1 MIISLTT
8 SKAVF
13 MRPKIGVALG
23 SGAARG
29 WAEIGVLEG
38 LTALGVVPEVV
49 SGTSIGALVGAAFVT
64 GKLAALK
71 ARMENFGRRD
81 VAAMFDVHLATG
93 GLIEGKRV
101 ETFLDSLGVAGSIET
116 QAPRYAAVA
125 TDLASGREIWLQQG
139 PIGHAVRASIG
150 MPGIFSPTRHD
161 DRWLIDGG
169 LVNPVPV
176 SLARALGADIVI
188 AVDLNSELVGRR
200 FSGSDIDLTAST
212 TAPAASAQVP
222 RWLMDAV
229 GPILHRVL
237 QAGLDYPSYFEVLA
251 NSLNIMQDRITRTR
265 LAGDPPD
272 VLLCPRLGD
281 FSWLD
286 FHRASE
292 AIAEGLACVQALEPM
307 IRRACRGAIAGL

>member
-1 MIISLTT
+1 
-8 SKAVF
+8 
-13 MRPKIGVALG
+13 MRPKIGIALG

-38 LTALGVVPEVV
+38 LAALGVVPEVV

-71 ARMENFGRRD
+71 TRMENFGRRD
-81 VAAMFDVHLATG
+81 VAAMFDVHLSTG
-93 GLIEGKRV
+93 GLIEGRRV
-101 ETFLDSLGVAGSIET
+101 ESFLNSLGITGSIEA
-116 QAPRYAAVA
+116 QGARYAAVA

-139 PIGHAVRASIG
+139 PIVHAVRASIG
-150 MPGIFSPTRHD
+150 MPGVFSPTRHD

-200 FSGSDIDLTAST
+200 FSGSGIDVTAAP
-212 TAPAASAQVP
+212 TAPAVPAQAP
-222 RWLMDAV
+222 QWLMDAV
-229 GPILHRVL
+229 GPIIQRVL

-272 VLLCPRLGD
+272 VLLCPRLGA

-286 FHRASE
+286 FHRANE
-292 AIAEGLACVQALEPM
+292 AIAEGLACVQAAEPM
-307 IRRACRGAIAGL
+307 IRRGCRDAIANL

>member
-1 MIISLTT
+1 
-8 SKAVF
+8 

-38 LTALGVVPEVV
+38 LAALGIVPEVV

-71 ARMENFGRRD
+71 IRMENFGRRD
-81 VAAMFDVHLATG
+81 VAAMFDLHLTTG
-93 GLIEGKRV
+93 GLIEGRRV
-101 ETFLDSLGVAGSIET
+101 ESFLNSLGIDGSIE
-116 QAPRYAAVA
+116 AHGPRYAAVA

-139 PIGHAVRASIG
+139 PIVHAVRASIG
-150 MPGIFSPTRHD
+150 MPGLFSPTRQD

-200 FSGSDIDLTAST
+200 FSGSGIEVTASP
-212 TAPAASAQVP
+212 TAPAVSAQAP
-222 RWLMDAV
+222 QWLMDAV
-229 GPILHRVL
+229 GPILQRVL

-272 VLLCPRLGD
+272 VLLCPRLGE

-286 FHRASE
+286 FHRAHE
-292 AIAEGLACVQALEPM
+292 AIAEGLACVQAAEPM
-307 IRRACRGAIAGL
+307 IRRACRDAIADV

>member
-1 MIISLTT
+1 
-8 SKAVF
+8 

-29 WAEIGVLEG
+29 WAEIGVFEG
-38 LTALGVVPEVV
+38 LAALGVVPEVV
-49 SGTSIGALVGAAFVT
+49 SGTSIGSLVGAAFVT

-71 ARMENFGRRD
+71 TRMENFGRHD
-81 VAAMFDVHLATG
+81 VAAMLDIHLATG
-93 GLIEGKRV
+93 GLIEGRRI
-101 ETFLDSLGVAGSIET
+101 EDFLDSLGIAGLIEKLG
-116 QAPRYAAVA
+116 PRYAAVA

-139 PIGHAVRASIG
+139 PIGSAVRASIG

-188 AVDLNSELVGRR
+188 AVDLNADLVGRR
-200 FSGSDIDLTAST
+200 FGESDMNPVTST
-212 TAPAASAQVP
+212 TASAVSSQAP
-222 RWLMDAV
+222 QWLMDAV
-229 GPILHRVL
+229 GPILQRVL
-237 QAGLDYPSYFEVLA
+237 RAGPDYPGYFEVLA

-272 VLLCPRLGD
+272 VLLCPRLGE

-286 FHRASE
+286 FHRAND
-292 AIAEGLACVQALEPM
+292 AIAEGLACVKAAEPM
-307 IRRACRGAIAGL
+307 IRRACRDAMADS

>member
-1 MIISLTT
+1 
-8 SKAVF
+8 
-13 MRPKIGVALG
+13 MRLKIGVALG

-29 WAEIGVLEG
+29 WAEIGVFEG
-38 LTALGVVPEVV
+38 LAALGVVPEVV
-49 SGTSIGALVGAAFVT
+49 AGTSIGSLVGAAFVT

-71 ARMENFGRRD
+71 TRMENFSRRD
-81 VAAMFDVHLATG
+81 VAAMLDVHLTTG
-93 GLIEGKRV
+93 GLIEGRRV
-101 ETFLDSLGVAGSIET
+101 ENFLDSLGIAGLIEK
-116 QAPRYAAVA
+116 QGCRYAAVA

-139 PIGHAVRASIG
+139 PIGAAVRASIG
-150 MPGIFSPTRHD
+150 MPGVFSPTRHD
-161 DRWLIDGG
+161 DCWLIDGG

-200 FSGSDIDLTAST
+200 FNGSDID
-212 TAPAASAQVP
+212 PAASIAARAISSQP
-222 RWLMDAV
+222 PQWLVDAV
-229 GPILHRVL
+229 GPILQHVL
-237 QAGLDYPSYFEVLA
+237 RAGPDYPSYFEVLA

-286 FHRASE
+286 FHRAHE
-292 AIAEGLACVQALEPM
+292 AIAEGLACVKAAEPI
-307 IRRACRGAIAGL
+307 IRRACRDAIAS

>member
-1 MIISLTT
+1 
-8 SKAVF
+8 
-13 MRPKIGVALG
+13 MRPKIGLALG

-29 WAEIGVLEG
+29 WAHIGVIEG
-38 LTALGVVPEVV
+38 LAALGIVPQIVC
-49 SGTSIGALVGAAFVT
+49 GTSIGALVGAAFAA

-71 ARMENFGRRD
+71 ARMEHFSRRD
-81 VAAMFDVHLATG
+81 VAAMLDVHLATG
-93 GLIEGKRV
+93 GLIEGRRI
-101 ETFLDSLGVAGSIET
+101 ENFLDSLGIAGPIET
-116 QAPRYAAVA
+116 QRIRYAAVA

-150 MPGIFSPTRHD
+150 MPGIFSPARHE

-200 FSGSDIDLTAST
+200 LIGTDIDLPGSSD
-212 TAPAASAQVP
+212 APAVLAQAP
-222 RWLMDAV
+222 QWLTDAV
-229 GPILHRVL
+229 GPILQHVL
-237 QAGLDYPSYFEVLA
+237 QGGPDYPSYFEVLA

-272 VLLCPRLGD
+272 VLLYPRLSE

-286 FHRASE
+286 FHRSSE
-292 AIAEGLACVQALEPM
+292 AVGVGLACVQSAQPM
-307 IRRACRGAIAGL
+307 IQRACRDAVPKL

>member
-1 MIISLTT
+1 MGL
-8 SKAVF
+8 F

-29 WAEIGVLEG
+29 WAQIGVLEG
-38 LTALGVVPEVV
+38 LAALGIVPEIV

-71 ARMENFGRRD
+71 TRMENFGRRD
-81 VAAMFDVHLATG
+81 VAALIDIRLATG
-93 GLIEGKRV
+93 GLIEGKRI
-101 ETFLDSLGVAGSIET
+101 ENFLESLGIAGTIEK
-116 QAPRYAAVA
+116 QGSRYAAVA
-125 TDLASGREIWLQQG
+125 TDLVSGREIWLQQG
-139 PIGHAVRASIG
+139 SIARAVRASIG
-150 MPGIFSPTRHD
+150 IPGIFSPTRHD

-200 FSGSDIDLTAST
+200 FNGSDVDR
-212 TAPAASAQVP
+212 TAPAIPAQVP
-222 RWLMDAV
+222 GWLMDAA
-229 GPILHRVL
+229 GPIFQRVL
-237 QAGLDYPSYFEVLA
+237 QAGPDCPSYFEVLG

-272 VLLCPRLGD
+272 VLLCPKLGE

-286 FHRASE
+286 FHRANE
-292 AIAEGLACVQALEPM
+292 TIAEGVACVRAAEQA
-307 IRRACRGAIAGL
+307 IRRACRDAIDS